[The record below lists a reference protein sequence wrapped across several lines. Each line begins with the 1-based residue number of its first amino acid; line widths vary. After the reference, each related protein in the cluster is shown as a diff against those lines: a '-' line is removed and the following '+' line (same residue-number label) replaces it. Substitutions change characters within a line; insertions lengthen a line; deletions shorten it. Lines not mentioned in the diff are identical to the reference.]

1 MPERPEN
8 TTPRGSSPALDR
20 LVRIM
25 FVNMA
30 IGLIAA
36 VCTWIF
42 HDRILSYQLAGL
54 DPTGAGYAA
63 MRDTLSTTLWSR
75 PGPAAGIAVVFPL
88 LVRRL
93 RSGRRRSYRRVLIIA
108 VLQLLSVGWLTVG
121 GDYPTWLCVLY
132 LVQAVA
138 VVATFVAATR
148 PSVRELFGY
157 KKKVATG
164 HPKAALFLAVATPVV
179 AELAFGSTPITLAW
193 LIVLWTPFYGCGVL
207 LIRELVVRS
216 GRGWPSVLLL
226 AIAFE
231 IAEDG
236 IGLQALTSPHL
247 YGAADWGVRFLGV
260 NVTYWEGNVL
270 YHAVFTV
277 AVPIVLT
284 ELVFPGHRGRPYL
297 GVRGTTVIAS
307 AVVASVAALRFTVP
321 PSQDPGYQA
330 PIGFVV
336 GCVVAIAILGFIA
349 LRIFPKRTS
358 RSWHRPLVALPW
370 FCVGSCTTA
379 LAVMWLTFRTFGSSQ
394 PAHTHGAQVLIPMA
408 AAVAV
413 MAVAVAVLRY
423 YAQSTVWTQRHT
435 LAVVGG
441 ASIGHTVA
449 GIAIWSG
456 TTERLSLVVIAVV
469 TAGLTVVGDRRLSD
483 RDMARVSHE
492 LAVDRAD
499 SA

>member
-1 MPERPEN
+1 MPERSEN

-30 IGLIAA
+30 IGLLAA

-42 HDRILSYQLAGL
+42 HDRILSYQLAGV

-75 PGPAAGIAVVFPL
+75 PGPAAGIAVLFPL

-93 RSGRRRSYRRVLIIA
+93 RSGRRRSYRRVVIIA

-121 GDYPTWLCVLY
+121 GDYPTWLRVLY

-138 VVATFVAATR
+138 VVATFVASTR
-148 PSVRELFGY
+148 HGVRELFGY

-164 HPKAALFLAVATPVV
+164 HPKAALFLAVSTPVA

-226 AIAFE
+226 AVAFE

-236 IGLQALTSPHL
+236 VGLQALTSPHL
-247 YGAADWGVRFLGV
+247 YGAADWGIRVLGV
-260 NVTYWEGNVL
+260 NLTYWEANVL
-270 YHAVFTV
+270 YHAMFTV
-277 AVPIVLT
+277 AVPVVLT
-284 ELVFPGHRGRPYL
+284 GLAFPEHRGRPYL
-297 GVRGTTVIAS
+297 SVRGTAATAIIA
-307 AVVASVAALRFTVP
+307 VASVVALRFTVP

-330 PIGFVV
+330 PITFVV
-336 GCVVAIAILGFIA
+336 GCVLAITILGFVA
-349 LRIFPKRTS
+349 LRVLPKRVC
-358 RSWHRPLVALPW
+358 RSWHRPLAALPW
-370 FCVGSCTTA
+370 FYVGSCATA
-379 LAVMWLTFRTFGSSQ
+379 LAVIWLTFRAFGSSQ
-394 PAHTHGAQVLIPMA
+394 PAYTQGAQVLIPMT

-413 MAVAVAVLRY
+413 LAVAVAALRY
-423 YAQSTVWTQRHT
+423 CAQSTVWTRRHT

-441 ASIGHTVA
+441 SLVGHTVA

-469 TAGLTVVGDRRLSD
+469 TAGLTMYGDRRLSTD
-483 RDMARVSHE
+483 RSSVAAAA
-492 LAVDRAD
+492 L
-499 SA
+499 